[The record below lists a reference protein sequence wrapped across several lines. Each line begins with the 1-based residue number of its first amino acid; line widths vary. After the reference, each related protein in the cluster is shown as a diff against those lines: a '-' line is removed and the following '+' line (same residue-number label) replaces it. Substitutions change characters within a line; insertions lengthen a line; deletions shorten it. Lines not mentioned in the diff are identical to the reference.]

1 MPDEITPD
9 LFDKLVELAAM
20 ELDEAESEYLRQ
32 QLNNQLASVAELA
45 AIPLDEGT
53 PLAAHGVPY
62 SAGTSQGLRPDTP
75 DPYKDP
81 AAILQQAPE
90 TEDGYFVV
98 PDIPHEGLE

>member
-1 MPDEITPD
+1 MPDEITPE

-32 QLNNQLASVAELA
+32 QLNNQLASVAELV
-45 AIPLDEGT
+45 AIPLDEDT

-62 SAGTSQGLRPDTP
+62 STNTSQGVRPDTP

-81 AAILQQAPE
+81 EGILRQAPE